1 MVDSDEEY
9 QAGRSWLSLKGLQQA
24 ADLKSVF
31 KLESSPPASLNSSI
45 STEQPANAD
54 IRASPFFSGLGKSTK
69 QRRDSSISRQ
79 QTQRRGEGSSELA
92 VELSKAQHEVSRL
105 NCEVIRLRQEQK
117 LQLQEVGSACEDRV
131 QRLKG
136 EVETLTKRLKEANDR
151 RGEEVRSVR
160 AEYERRIENMKAE
173 HAKENQKAMEIMEN
187 LHKSALKDL
196 ENRYLAKSPAVPSL
210 ENVDISRFRRVPKQN
225 SGKSDLSKAVA
236 KAETPKCEG
245 RDTLEA
251 DQTADLKVRISSI
264 PRQWQLEGG
273 EDQENVLEGELKQLI
288 QRIE

>member
-31 KLESSPPASLNSSI
+31 KLESSPSASLNSSI

-54 IRASPFFSGLGKSTK
+54 IRSSPFFIGLGKSTK

-105 NCEVIRLRQEQK
+105 NCEVIRLRQDQK
-117 LQLQEVGSACEDRV
+117 LQLQEVSSACEDRV

-136 EVETLTKRLKEANDR
+136 EVEMLTKRLKEANDR
-151 RGEEVRSVR
+151 RGEEVRTVR
-160 AEYERRIENMKAE
+160 AEYERRIENMKVE
-173 HAKENQKAMEIMEN
+173 HAKENQKAVEIMEN

-196 ENRYLAKSPAVPSL
+196 ENRYLAKSPAIPSL

-225 SGKSDLSKAVA
+225 SGKSDLSKAVS
-236 KAETPKCEG
+236 KADTPKFEG

-251 DQTADLKVRISSI
+251 DQTANLKVRISSI
-264 PRQWQLEGG
+264 PRQWQLEAG
-273 EDQENVLEGELKQLI
+273 EDQENGLEGELKQLI

>member
-24 ADLKSVF
+24 ADLKAVF
-31 KLESSPPASLNSSI
+31 KLETSPPASLNSSI
-45 STEQPANAD
+45 STEQSANAD
-54 IRASPFFSGLGKSTK
+54 IRASPFFSGLGKRTK
-69 QRRDSSISRQ
+69 QRRDSSVSRQ
-79 QTQRRGEGSSELA
+79 QTQRRGEGSSELS

-117 LQLQEVGSACEDRV
+117 LQLQEVSSAYEGCV

-136 EVETLTKRLKEANDR
+136 EVEALTKRLKEANDR
-151 RGEEVRSVR
+151 KGEEVRNVR
-160 AEYERRIENMKAE
+160 AEYERRIEALKAE
-173 HAKENQKAMEIMEN
+173 HAKENKKAMEMMEN
-187 LHKSALKDL
+187 LHTSALKDL
-196 ENRYLAKSPAVPSL
+196 EHRYLAKSPVLPSL
-210 ENVDISRFRRVPKQN
+210 ENVDITRFRRVPKQN
-225 SGKSDLSKAVA
+225 SAKSDLGKAVSKAD
-236 KAETPKCEG
+236 TPKFEG

-264 PRQWQLEGG
+264 PQWQLERG
-273 EDQENVLEGELKQLI
+273 EDRGNGLEGELKQLI